1 MLYKLT
7 LKNSDKTAIVDA
19 EVYDYISKNPYL
31 QKIKFLENLRIH
43 SRGYAFFQKNWKQKD
58 GSYKSETIY
67 LQKLVAQ
74 NFIDKPE
81 SKERLLV
88 RFINGN
94 TLDCRIKNLEWS
106 TLSNVVRNTKKT
118 DNKLGYRGVV
128 KHGKKYQAIIY
139 VKRKA
144 INLGSFDSPED
155 AALAYNRKS
164 IELFGETKSLNRI
177 PNVDDPANVKED

>member
-19 EVYDYISKNPYL
+19 EVYDFIVKNPYL

-67 LQKLVAQ
+67 LQKLVAS
-74 NFIDKPE
+74 NFMPKPE
-81 SKERLLV
+81 SEERLLV
-88 RFINGN
+88 RFRNSN

-118 DNKLGYRGVV
+118 DNRLGYRGVV

-144 INLGSFDSPED
+144 INLGSFETPEE
-155 AALAYNRKS
+155 AAIAYNEKS
-164 IELFGETKSLNRI
+164 KELFGETKSLNVIRK
-177 PNVDDPANVKED
+177 PGEPRAED